1 MKIKAIE
8 TWRQAVPLKR
18 PYAIAF
24 RSADSADM
32 LFVRMTTD
40 TGHEGLGCAAPE
52 IHVTGEDA
60 DAAEAVLGLAHL
72 EWLRGEDPRELPRL
86 CRELGLRL
94 QGTPAARA
102 ALDMALHDL
111 LGRDPVALTFDDGFA
126 DIYEHAFPR
135 LRRHHLPATVFLV
148 AETLTSKDRVV
159 DWVDDPPGHTLETL
173 SIEQILEM
181 QEAGISF
188 GSHSFSHRDLTTLD
202 VNACVRDLRAS
213 KDVLENV
220 LGREVPFVA
229 YPRGR
234 HNRVVRRAAERA
246 GFTHGFGLP
255 EGREPKGRYSIPR
268 IGVYEGNDVRALRMK
283 TSRLYLPLRM
293 SRGYPWLRKVAG
305 KPPRTPPAL

>member
-1 MKIKAIE
+1 MTILCYHSMDPA
-8 TWRQAVPLKR
+8 WSSPMAVTPDEFEAHCRWLGR
-18 PYAIAF
+18 H
-24 RSADSADM
+24 RSVVS
-32 LFVRMTTD
+32 
-40 TGHEGLGCAAPE
+40 
-52 IHVTGEDA
+52 
-60 DAAEAVLGLAHL
+60 L
-72 EWLRGEDPRELPRL
+72 EV
-86 CRELGLRL
+86 
-94 QGTPAARA
+94 AARA
-102 ALDMALHDL
+102 AERRIG

>member
-1 MKIKAIE
+1 MARERI
-8 TWRQAVPLKR
+8 
-18 PYAIAF
+18 
-24 RSADSADM
+24 
-32 LFVRMTTD
+32 TTD
-40 TGHEGLGCAAPE
+40 PNRMRGLPCVRDTR
-52 IHVTGEDA
+52 VTVS
-60 DAAEAVLGLAHL
+60 AVLGQLAA
-72 EWLRGEDPRELPRL
+72 G
-86 CRELGLRL
+86 
-94 QGTPAARA
+94 Q
-102 ALDMALHDL
+102 
-111 LGRDPVALTFDDGFA
+111 
-126 DIYEHAFPR
+126 
-135 LRRHHLPATVFLV
+135 
-148 AETLTSKDRVV
+148 
-159 DWVDDPPGHTLETL
+159 